1 MSALCPTAAA
11 CNWPSLR
18 TGLQCAFDRS
28 LLTSVTTAFSAPV
41 SPVTTSVVRDGVADG
56 EAVGPA
62 DGLPAD
68 GSDGITGAAAP
79 GKRTAA
85 EGVGVTT
92 LADGTGID
100 GGGQRLA
107 PPPRRRPTPAGWHGW
122 GCGMRDGSTTIR
134 RVSRCVTDSVD
145 GRGRPGTA
153 TGRAGT

>member
-62 DGLPAD
+62 AGLPAD
-68 GSDGITGAAAP
+68 GSGGITGARPPRCGGVARRQAPPRPRPSDATAAP
-79 GKRTAA
+79 
-85 EGVGVTT
+85 
-92 LADGTGID
+92 
-100 GGGQRLA
+100 
-107 PPPRRRPTPAGWHGW
+107 
-122 GCGMRDGSTTIR
+122 
-134 RVSRCVTDSVD
+134 
-145 GRGRPGTA
+145 
-153 TGRAGT
+153 